1 MYVKGL
7 EECLAHGNFIIII
20 DVVVVVVVINDLAE
34 YKPASPSANPSFFCF
49 SELPLGY

>member
-20 DVVVVVVVINDLAE
+20 DVVVVVVINDLAE
-34 YKPASPSANPSFFCF
+34 YKPASTSANSSFFCF